1 MWKTGHSFIKA
12 KIKESGAKL
21 AGEMSGHI
29 FFADEYYGYDD
40 GLYAAAR
47 LIDIMSNSSE
57 SIDDMI
63 ENLPKVYN
71 TTEIKLAVND
81 EIKFKIIDSVKELIK
96 NRNIDFV
103 DIDGLR
109 VTTKHGWWLLRASNT
124 GAAIITR
131 FESSSEEG
139 LEIIKNEV
147 KGILSKYN
155 INLEI

>member
-1 MWKTGHSFIKA
+1 
-12 KIKESGAKL
+12 
-21 AGEMSGHI
+21 
-29 FFADEYYGYDD
+29 
-40 GLYAAAR
+40 
-47 LIDIMSNSSE
+47 MSNSSE

-81 EIKFKIIDSVKELIK
+81 EIKFKIIYSVKELIK

-124 GAAIITR
+124 GAAIIAR
-131 FESSSEEG
+131 FESSTEEG